1 MTGDVGL
8 IYPNGSVKIIDRS
21 KNIFKLSQG
30 EYIAPEKLENI
41 FVLSPFIAQ
50 SMVYGDSLKSNVV
63 AVVIPEEAEVTKWQK
78 EKGLG
83 SADEVLKDPEFK
95 KAIQESMLNL
105 AKENKLSGLEKPKD
119 IHLSSEAFTIEN
131 DQLTPTF
138 KLKRNNAKKAYQEV
152 LDAMYVKI
160 EAQAK

>member
-1 MTGDVGL
+1 
-8 IYPNGSVKIIDRS
+8 
-21 KNIFKLSQG
+21 
-30 EYIAPEKLENI
+30 
-41 FVLSPFIAQ
+41 
-50 SMVYGDSLKSNVV
+50 MVYGDSLKSNVV

-83 SADEVLKDPEFK
+83 SADEALKDPEFK

-160 EAQAK
+160 EEQAK

>member
-63 AVVIPEEAEVTKWQK
+63 AVVIPDEAEVAKWQK

-83 SADEVLKDPEFK
+83 STDEVLNDPEFK

-138 KLKRNNAKKAYQEV
+138 KLKRNNAKKAYQKV